1 MASPD
6 PPPPPT
12 PSPQWLASGGFPMT
26 AVCGVMMMDG
36 EGWRGLTPTLL
47 FWDVLWTDGHVVAHD
62 PRWCSVPP
70 AGRAT
75 VSPSLNYPLVHVRSD
90 TCKRSPPLT
99 HPEQKVLDHVP
110 ADPLLLLCQTS
121 VRKSNSSSCCGRN
134 TTTWFIQSCFLHL
147 VSPFMVARSGPENV
161 YTVSLSE
168 IIFEP
173 KLSLD
178 WIKNPTPFYMQWSAV
193 TWCINMTL
201 PRPAPDP
208 LL

>member
-121 VRKSNSSSCCGRN
+121 VRKSNSSSCCGRKTLRPGSSN
-134 TTTWFIQSCFLHL
+134 HVSFIWCHHSWLPDLDQRTFTRSLCLRSYLNPNCHWTGLKTRHRSTCSEVQS
-147 VSPFMVARSGPENV
+147 
-161 YTVSLSE
+161 
-168 IIFEP
+168 
-173 KLSLD
+173 
-178 WIKNPTPFYMQWSAV
+178 
-193 TWCINMTL
+193 
-201 PRPAPDP
+201 PDV
-208 LL
+208 